1 MKNKIFDKF
10 PCPPVALAKEDHH
23 TPFQA
28 GSAFM

>member
-23 TPFQA
+23 PLLLA